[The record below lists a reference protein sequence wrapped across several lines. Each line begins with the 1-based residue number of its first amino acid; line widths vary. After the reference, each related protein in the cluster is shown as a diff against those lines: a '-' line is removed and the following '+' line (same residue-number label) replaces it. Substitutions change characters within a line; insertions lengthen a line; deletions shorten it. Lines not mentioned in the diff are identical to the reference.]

1 MARLA
6 VIEFNP
12 KKPLFVR
19 RAFVANGRR
28 YEPGQEFAWG
38 QMALSLRKVRNMFEA
53 GLLRH
58 AAVAQPMAVVVEP
71 AEPVVSEPVAVDDL
85 DGLDLHELRKIAD
98 EIGAPYK
105 RSKDEQREAIRLARG
120 DA

>member
-19 RAFVANGRR
+19 RAFVANGHR

-38 QMALSLRKVRNMFEA
+38 HMALSVRKVRNLFEA
-53 GLLRH
+53 GFLRH
-58 AAVAQPMAVVVEP
+58 SAVVQPMAVAVEP
-71 AEPVVSEPVAVDDL
+71 AEPVVAEPTGADYLDDIDDL
-85 DGLDLHELRKIAD
+85 MELRKIAD
-98 EIGAPYK
+98 EVGAPYK
-105 RSKDEQREAIRLARG
+105 RSKDEQREAIRNASQ
-120 DA
+120 